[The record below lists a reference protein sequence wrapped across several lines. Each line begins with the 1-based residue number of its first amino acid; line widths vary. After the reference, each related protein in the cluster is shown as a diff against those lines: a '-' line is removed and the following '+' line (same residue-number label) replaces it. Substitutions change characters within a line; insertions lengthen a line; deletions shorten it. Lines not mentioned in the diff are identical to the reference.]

1 MAGPDRS
8 SSPHR
13 PRFLRSRGIR
23 GKRNMALKLRRPAVA
38 LSGVGAMVVG
48 LLVVSLSG
56 SFQLPL
62 NIVLIVFV
70 MIAAVTGGFVFGVV
84 AVDCI
89 MNKVV
94 HLSETFY
101 RGRCRTRP

>member
-56 SFQLPL
+56 RFELPL
-62 NIVLIVFV
+62 NIVLIVFG
-70 MIAAVTGGFVFGVV
+70 MIAAVIGGLVFRVV
-84 AVDCI
+84 AVAWFLRKGVR
-89 MNKVV
+89 M
-94 HLSETFY
+94 L
-101 RGRCRTRP
+101 GMA

>member
-62 NIVLIVFV
+62 NIVLIVFGLL
-70 MIAAVTGGFVFGVV
+70 AAVAGGFVFDVV
-84 AVDCI
+84 AVARFMKKDAQLCQ
-89 MNKVV
+89 
-94 HLSETFY
+94 T
-101 RGRCRTRP
+101 

>member
-48 LLVVSLSG
+48 PLVVSLSG

-62 NIVLIVFV
+62 NIVLLVFGL
-70 MIAAVTGGFVFGVV
+70 IGAVTGGLVLGVV
-84 AVDCI
+84 AVAWLLLDA
-89 MNKVV
+89 VQ
-94 HLSETFY
+94 LSEPPH
-101 RGRCRTRP
+101 RGRPRPR